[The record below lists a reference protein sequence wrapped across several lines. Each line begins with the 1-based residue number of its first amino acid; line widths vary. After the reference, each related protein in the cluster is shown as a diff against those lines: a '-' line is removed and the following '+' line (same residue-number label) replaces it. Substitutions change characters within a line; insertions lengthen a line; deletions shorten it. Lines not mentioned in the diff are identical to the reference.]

1 MKVAFSGALKVM
13 YEIKLS
19 ISVLIANDQSIFN
32 KNKLNILKLKQ
43 EAFTQVI
50 YISILKLMI
59 M

>member
-13 YEIKLS
+13 YEIKPS

-32 KNKLNILKLKQ
+32 KNKFNILKLKQ
-43 EAFTQVI
+43 KAFTQVI